1 MPDTPATPANDVLLS
16 VEHLAAG
23 YGAVQVLWDVSLSV
37 PRGQIVTMIGSNGAG
52 KTTTLNTIIGVL
64 KNKAG
69 RILFKAED
77 ITALPPH
84 ERVKRHISLVPEG
97 RQLWPRMTVQDNLRM
112 GAFPPNLRRDAD
124 QSLTRV
130 YDLFPRLKE
139 RHSQLAGTL
148 SGGEQQM
155 CAIGRGLMAKPE
167 LLLLDEPSLGLAPK
181 LVDEIF
187 AHVEHI
193 RQEGVTILLV
203 AQNVSYAL
211 QMSET
216 AYLMETGRIT
226 LSGTSK
232 SLINNKYIREA
243 YVGKS

>member
-1 MPDTPATPANDVLLS
+1 MPDPPANDVMLS

-52 KTTTLNTIIGVL
+52 KTTTLNAVIGVL
-64 KNKAG
+64 KSKSG
-69 RILFKAED
+69 RIIFKGED

-97 RQLWPRMTVQDNLRM
+97 RQLWPRMTVEDNLLM
-112 GAFPPNLRRDAD
+112 GAYPPNLRRNAHKN
-124 QSLTRV
+124 LTRV
-130 YDLFPRLKE
+130 YDLLPRLKE
-139 RHSQLAGTL
+139 RRGQLAGTL

-155 CAIGRGLMAKPE
+155 CAVGRGLMAEPE
-167 LLLLDEPSLGLAPK
+167 LLMLDEPSLGLAPK

-187 AHVEHI
+187 GHVEQI
-193 RQEGVTILLV
+193 SKEGVTILLV

-226 LSGTSK
+226 LSGSSK
-232 SLINNKYIREA
+232 SMINNKYIRDA

>member
-1 MPDTPATPANDVLLS
+1 MPDPPANDVLLS
-16 VEHLAAG
+16 VERLAAG

-37 PRGQIVTMIGSNGAG
+37 PHGQIVTMIGSNGAG
-52 KTTTLNTIIGVL
+52 KTTTLNALIGVL
-64 KNKAG
+64 KIKSG
-69 RILFKAED
+69 RIVFKGED
-77 ITALPPH
+77 ITALAPH

-97 RQLWPRMTVQDNLRM
+97 RQLWPRMTVEDNLLM
-112 GAFPPNLRRDAD
+112 GAYPPSLRRGAHK
-124 QSLTRV
+124 SLTRV

-139 RHSQLAGTL
+139 RRGQLAGTL

-155 CAIGRGLMAKPE
+155 CAVGRGLMGEPE
-167 LLLLDEPSLGLAPK
+167 LLMLDEPSLGLAPK
-181 LVDEIF
+181 LVNEIF
-187 AHVEHI
+187 GHVEQI
-193 RQEGVTILLV
+193 RKEGVTILLV

-226 LSGTSK
+226 LSGSSK

>member
-1 MPDTPATPANDVLLS
+1 MPDAPANNVLLS

-37 PRGQIVTMIGSNGAG
+37 PRGQIVTVIGSNGAG

-64 KNKAG
+64 KTKAG
-69 RILFKAED
+69 RITFKGED
-77 ITALPPH
+77 ITPLPPH

-97 RQLWPRMTVQDNLRM
+97 RQLWPRMTVEDNLLM
-112 GAFPPNLRRDAD
+112 GAFPPSLRRGAHRG
-124 QSLTRV
+124 LERV
-130 YDLFPRLKE
+130 YELFPRLKE
-139 RHSQLAGTL
+139 RRGQLAGTL

-155 CAIGRGLMAKPE
+155 CAVGRGLMSEPE
-167 LLLLDEPSLGLAPK
+167 LLMLDEPSLGLAPK

-187 AHVEHI
+187 AHVEQI
-193 RQEGVTILLV
+193 SQAGVTILLV

-226 LSGTSK
+226 LSGDSK
-232 SLINNKYIREA
+232 SMATNKYIREA

>member
-1 MPDTPATPANDVLLS
+1 MPDAPANNVLLS

-37 PRGQIVTMIGSNGAG
+37 ARGEIVTVIGSNGAG

-64 KNKAG
+64 KSKGG
-69 RILFKAED
+69 RILFKGED

-97 RQLWPRMTVQDNLRM
+97 RQLWPRMSVEDNLLM
-112 GAFPPNLRRDAD
+112 GAFPPSLRRDAHK
-124 QSLTRV
+124 SLARV
-130 YDLFPRLKE
+130 YALFPRLKE
-139 RHSQLAGTL
+139 RRGQLAGTL

-155 CAIGRGLMAKPE
+155 CAVGRGLMAEPE
-167 LLLLDEPSLGLAPK
+167 LLMLDEPSLGLAPI

-187 AHVEHI
+187 GHVEQI
-193 RQEGVTILLV
+193 SKAGVTILLV

-226 LSGTSK
+226 LSGKSK
-232 SLINNKYIREA
+232 TLIRNPYIRDA

>member
-1 MPDTPATPANDVLLS
+1 VPDPPANDVLLS

-52 KTTTLNTIIGVL
+52 KTTTLNAVIGVL
-64 KNKAG
+64 KSKSG
-69 RILFKAED
+69 RIVFKGED
-77 ITALPPH
+77 ITNLPPH

-97 RQLWPRMTVQDNLRM
+97 RQLWPRMTVEDNLLM
-112 GAFPPNLRRDAD
+112 GAFPPSLRRGAHKG
-124 QSLTRV
+124 LTRV
-130 YDLFPRLKE
+130 YDLLPRLKE
-139 RHSQLAGTL
+139 RRRQLAGTL

-155 CAIGRGLMAKPE
+155 CAVGRGLMAEPE
-167 LLLLDEPSLGLAPK
+167 LLMLDEPSLGLAPK
-181 LVDEIF
+181 LVNEIF
-187 AHVEHI
+187 GHVEQI
-193 RQEGVTILLV
+193 RKEGVTILLV

-226 LSGTSK
+226 LSGSSK

-243 YVGKS
+243 YIGKS